1 MNYLVTGGSG
11 YLGNELINTLKTS
24 NNEIINLDILP
35 SDNENS
41 VNYNLDIR
49 NKSEVE
55 KIFKEKKIDVIIHN
69 SALVPITKKKK
80 RF

>member
-24 NNEIINLDILP
+24 DNEIINLDILP

-41 VNYNLDIR
+41 INYN
-49 NKSEVE
+49 K
-55 KIFKEKKIDVIIHN
+55 N
-69 SALVPITKKKK
+69 SNN
-80 RF
+80 R